1 MKREENNFKINYEI
15 KSPKVRI
22 VGDNVDNSGDVFS
35 HTEAMNLAEQ
45 LGMDLI
51 EISPNAV
58 PPVVK
63 IMDYKKFIY
72 DTNKKKKELEKKQN
86 KNNKQQKTLEFTV
99 NIAEND
105 LKVKEKMT
113 ENFLIKGHEV
123 KLKIKL
129 KGRELSSEATKDK
142 SFIILAKI
150 SENLTEIGKSAD
162 IPKIVGKDMILIIKP
177 KK

>member
-35 HTEAMNLAEQ
+35 HIEAMNLAEQ